1 MLENISVSPS
11 PHISKSHST
20 RSIMLDVIIGLV
32 PAMAMAC
39 WFFRGRAAIVIGVCV
54 VSCVLTEWVC
64 NLIREKKNSIDDL
77 SAALTGV
84 ILALSLPPAVAD
96 HWWLAV
102 IGSVFAIAIGK
113 MVFGGLGS
121 NTFNPAMAARA
132 FLTASFGAIMTT
144 WAVPATY
151 VVPLTD
157 SVVIS
162 AANSDAISQAT
173 PLAWSKEAIKGK
185 ADVAVTN
192 DMFAAT
198 MIGEVGGCL
207 GETSAIAMVIGVV
220 YLLIRKTIAIHIP
233 LAVLISAFVFAYIG
247 WLANPERY
255 VRPWLHLTGGGM
267 LFCAF
272 FIATDPVT
280 APLTTKGMWMFGI
293 GVGALIML
301 IRMVGEY
308 PEGIMY
314 AILIMNAL
322 TPMLDR
328 FCKLVPAGGK
338 DNE

>member
-11 PHISKSHST
+11 SHISKSHST
-20 RSIMLDVIIGLV
+20 RSIMLDVIVGLL
-32 PAMAMAC
+32 PAMIAAC
-39 WFFRGRAAIVIGVCV
+39 LFFRKQAVIVIVVCV
-54 VSCVLTEWVC
+54 ASCVLTEWVC
-64 NLIREKKNSIDDL
+64 NLIRKKKNSIDDL

-102 IGSVFAIAIGK
+102 IGGVFAIAIGK
-113 MVFGGLGS
+113 MVFGGLGA

-151 VVPLTD
+151 EAAVPVLTD

-162 AANSDAISQAT
+162 ATNSDAISQAT
-173 PLAWSKEAIKGK
+173 PMAWSKEAIKGK
-185 ADVAVTN
+185 ADVSVTN
-192 DMFAAT
+192 DMFKAT
-198 MIGEVGGCL
+198 MTGEVGGCL

-233 LAVLISAFVFAYIG
+233 LAVLISAFIFAGVG
-247 WLANPERY
+247 WLVNPERY
-255 VRPWLHLTGGGM
+255 VQPWLHITGGGM

-280 APLTTKGMWMFGI
+280 APLTTKGMWIFGI

-328 FCKLVPAGGK
+328 SVS
-338 DNE
+338 